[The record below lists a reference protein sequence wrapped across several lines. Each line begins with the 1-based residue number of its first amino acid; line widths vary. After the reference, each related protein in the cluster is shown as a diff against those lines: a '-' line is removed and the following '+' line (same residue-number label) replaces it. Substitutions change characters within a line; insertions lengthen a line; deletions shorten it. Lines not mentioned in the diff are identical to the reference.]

1 MTIGHDCK
9 PVRNAARFF
18 RERLSNCRSS
28 EPDTPLRI
36 HQPRP
41 PPGGSLLLT
50 NDGRG
55 HSRTRK
61 PGSIQL
67 GSSVFLIVRD
77 AQIVEVEIYF
87 GWSIPHEAKGFEK
100 LTERFGQVMN
110 SKGERNKFTASSFLI
125 SRRAVSTRQSWV
137 PMQVV
142 VAKWLRLVPRAGVEP
157 ARPFGQRIL
166 SPQRLPFRHPG
177 TKW

>member
-18 RERLSNCRSS
+18 RERLSTCRSS
-28 EPDTPLRI
+28 EPDTRCEF
-36 HQPRP
+36 QPRP
-41 PPGGSLLLT
+41 PLGGSWLLT

-55 HSRTRK
+55 NSRSGK
-61 PGSIQL
+61 LGSIQL
-67 GSSVFLIVRD
+67 GSSIFLIVRD

-110 SKGERNKFTASSFLI
+110 SKGERDKFTASSFPHLAQGSEYEAI
-125 SRRAVSTRQSWV
+125 LGTDASCCSKMVEIGAEGGSRTRTS
-137 PMQVV
+137 
-142 VAKWLRLVPRAGVEP
+142 
-157 ARPFGQRIL
+157 
-166 SPQRLPFRHPG
+166 FR
-177 TKW
+177 TTDFKSA